1 MSEIQFV
8 RWVEIPVRIYGEYN
22 RESGDGW
29 HEPRIPAH
37 VEINDIEICLK
48 DDDTQTPENLGE
60 LKDSLLQDADWMDS
74 IRLECWERRE

>member
-8 RWVEIPVRIYGEYN
+8 RWVEIPVRVYAEIEPA
-22 RESGDGW
+22 SGDGW
-29 HEPRIPAH
+29 HEPRIEAYA
-37 VEINDIEICLK
+37 EINDIEICLK

-74 IRLECWERRE
+74 IRMECWERRE